1 MQRSDASS
9 HDDTRL
15 PHCTSRLHRQLDQVA
30 EFTPKFAQGSTR
42 AGACL
47 SEERADPEAGPDWLE
62 GTSIEA
68 TSVAYKMKK
77 SPAGLPLKMSG

>member
-9 HDDTRL
+9 
-15 PHCTSRLHRQLDQVA
+15 QLDQVA
-30 EFTPKFAQGSTR
+30 DFTPKFAQGSTR
-42 AGACL
+42 AGTCL